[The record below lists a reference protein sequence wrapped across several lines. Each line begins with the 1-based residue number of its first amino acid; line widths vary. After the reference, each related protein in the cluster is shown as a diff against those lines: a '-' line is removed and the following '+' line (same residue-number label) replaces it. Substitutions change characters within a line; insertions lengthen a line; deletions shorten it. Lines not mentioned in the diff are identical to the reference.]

1 VGMLMIEVTIKVT
14 IKVMTVVTDSVI
26 VVMEVTEVMI
36 ADMTVVTTEVMVVEA
51 MSEMEVMVVAEG
63 AVVPRAISEKVI
75 GNVNPVVLT
84 TLPDVRNV
92 SNVTLVKVVVEEEAT
107 KDHLTVAAVVG
118 LMSEMEIGSVI
129 AAVITLLSVWNALN
143 VKNLKCEHVILNRK
157 WNC

>member
-1 VGMLMIEVTIKVT
+1 VGMMTVVT
-14 IKVMTVVTDSVI
+14 IKVMIKVTTVVTDSVI

-36 ADMTVVTTEVMVVEA
+36 AGMTVVTTEVMVVEA
-51 MSEMEVMVVAEG
+51 MTEVMVAAEG

-92 SNVTLVKVVVEEEAT
+92 SNVTLVKVVVVVVEEAM

-118 LMSEMEIGSVI
+118 LMSEMEIGSAI
-129 AAVITLLSVWNALN
+129 AAVITLLSVWNASN
-143 VKNLKCEHVILNRK
+143 VKNLKYEHVILNR
-157 WNC
+157 NC